1 MTTKQ
6 AVHLT
11 LSQIGK
17 NGLDGV
23 VCEATSLPAALRTL
37 GLDKLSTATLK
48 RVCAELHRQGLLEIT
63 KGKKQTKLQLSVK
76 GIHRLQRSQLDTI
89 NIKEPVQWD
98 GIWRMVTYDVPR
110 TKAAERRLFVEQL
123 KRLGF
128 TMVRESVWFHPFPC
142 FSELGELLRYT
153 GLERY
158 TTLAEISK
166 LDNVTL
172 GKLRWKQPLAH
183 Q

>member
-6 AVHLT
+6 ALHVT
-11 LSQIGK
+11 LRQIGK

-23 VCEATSLPAALRTL
+23 VCEATSLPEALQVI
-37 GLDKLSTATLK
+37 GLDKLSTPTLK
-48 RVCAELHRQGLLEIT
+48 RVCAELHRQKLVEIT
-63 KGKKQTKLQLSVK
+63 KDNAHLRLQLSVK

-89 NIKEPVQWD
+89 AIPEPATWD

-128 TMVRESVWFHPFPC
+128 TMVRESVWFHPHPC
-142 FSELGELLRYT
+142 FSQLGELLRYT

-166 LDNVTL
+166 LDHVTL
-172 GKLRWKQPLAH
+172 GKLRWQQPAT

>member
-6 AVHLT
+6 AVHVALG
-11 LSQIGK
+11 QIGK

-23 VCEATSLPAALRTL
+23 VCEATSLPVALRRL
-37 GLDKLSTATLK
+37 GLDKLTTATLK
-48 RVCAELHRQGLLEIT
+48 RVCAELHRQNLVEIT
-63 KGKKQTKLQLSVK
+63 KGKKQLRLQLSVK
-76 GIHRLQRSQLDTI
+76 GIHRLQRAQLDMVSI
-89 NIKEPVQWD
+89 PEPVTWD
-98 GIWRMVTYDVPR
+98 GLWRMVTYDVPR
-110 TKAAERRLFVEQL
+110 AKAAERRLFVDQL

-142 FSELGELLRYT
+142 FKELGELLRYT

-158 TTLAEISK
+158 VTLAEISK

-172 GKLRWKQPLAH
+172 GKLRWKQPLAR
-183 Q
+183 

>member
-6 AVHLT
+6 AVHVALG
-11 LSQIGK
+11 QIGK

-37 GLDKLSTATLK
+37 GLDKLTTPTLK
-48 RVCAELHRQGLLEIT
+48 RVCAELHRQKLVEIT
-63 KGKKQTKLQLSVK
+63 KGKRQFKLQLSVK
-76 GIHRLQRSQLDTI
+76 GIHRLQRAQLDTVTI
-89 NIKEPVQWD
+89 PEPIEWD

-110 TKAAERRLFVEQL
+110 TKAAERRLFVDQL

-142 FSELGELLRYT
+142 FDQLGELLRYT
-153 GLERY
+153 GLERH

-172 GKLRWKQPLAH
+172 GKLRWKQPLVR
-183 Q
+183 